1 MVGANIQLL
10 HRIVEGGNS
19 LDKDITTG
27 DNYNDCLLLRAL
39 DLTLFTTMQLFSTK
53 GSKYSTG
60 YDGQVTKMSNY
71 IRRDAPDQW
80 YPLIFKERP
89 RHIYGF
95 ANSSTL
101 PEPVVQNWLTLP
113 MFIPV
118 LSMGGEGNNT
128 RARIRRSFITANMAL
143 HLVRWP
149 GIFALRENQLI
160 NIVSQLCCDLD
171 PQLLV
176 LSKGLF
182 VDNYVT
188 NIPANEPDKKM
199 GPHTLFA
206 AFSVAHQ
213 TMILRDLHENAAPF
227 GYTKVP
233 GSSCRF
239 VLSWCRDAIYK
250 DFLGEEA
257 VRSDFFNMSFNDWV
271 DGLWPQLSP
280 FMSLKNMGFIQ
291 DAIAASLR
299 DQGVGPALMPLVTR
313 RPMHGNVDDFIDNIL
328 KEARSAN
335 FPLIISS

>member
-1 MVGANIQLL
+1 MEGDIADEEWKKWSNMVGANIQLL

-118 LSMGGEGNNT
+118 LSMGGE
-128 RARIRRSFITANMAL
+128 AII
-143 HLVRWP
+143 P
-149 GIFALRENQLI
+149 G
-160 NIVSQLCCDLD
+160 
-171 PQLLV
+171 
-176 LSKGLF
+176 
-182 VDNYVT
+182 
-188 NIPANEPDKKM
+188 
-199 GPHTLFA
+199 
-206 AFSVAHQ
+206 
-213 TMILRDLHENAAPF
+213 
-227 GYTKVP
+227 P
-233 GSSCRF
+233 G
-239 VLSWCRDAIYK
+239 
-250 DFLGEEA
+250 
-257 VRSDFFNMSFNDWV
+257 
-271 DGLWPQLSP
+271 
-280 FMSLKNMGFIQ
+280 
-291 DAIAASLR
+291 
-299 DQGVGPALMPLVTR
+299 
-313 RPMHGNVDDFIDNIL
+313 
-328 KEARSAN
+328 
-335 FPLIISS
+335 